1 MAESELNNNPV
12 TMIYDVRLSTPVGK
26 RKGIMTV
33 HKEHG
38 RVYGTLDILGHSES
52 FEGCLSS
59 EGSCIIT
66 GTVKTLMRTINYIA
80 SGFINDSELSLTVTD
95 KNSGTA
101 YSLDGIP
108 RKVISTKEMNSF

>member
-12 TMIYDVRLSTPVGK
+12 TVIYDIRLSTPIGK

-33 HKEHG
+33 YKEHG
-38 RVYGTLDILGHSES
+38 RVYGTLNILGHSES

-80 SGFINDSELSLTVTD
+80 SGFINGSDLSLTVTD

-101 YSLDGIP
+101 YSFNGTP
-108 RKVISTKEMNSF
+108 RKAISMKGINDF

>member
-1 MAESELNNNPV
+1 MAECEKYNPSV
-12 TMIYDVRLSTPVGK
+12 TVIYDVRLMTPVGK

-38 RVYGTLDILGHSES
+38 RVYGVLDILGHSES
-52 FEGCLSS
+52 FDGYISA
-59 EGSCIIT
+59 EGSCVIT
-66 GTVKTLMRTINYIA
+66 GIVKTLMRTINYIA

-101 YSLDGIP
+101 YSLDGIS
-108 RKVISTKEMNSF
+108 RNTVNTKGRNGF

>member
-1 MAESELNNNPV
+1 MVKCERIDKCATV
-12 TMIYDVRLSTPVGK
+12 IYDVRLLTPVGK

-33 HKEHG
+33 RKEND
-38 RVYGTLDILGHSES
+38 RVYGTLDIFSHSES
-52 FEGCLSS
+52 FDGSLSS

-80 SGFINDSELSLTVTD
+80 SGFINGSELSLTVTD

-101 YSLDGIP
+101 YSLDGIS
-108 RKVISTKEMNSF
+108 RK